1 MKFLSSLPTE
11 YQMAFIFALIAVAC
25 WGVSA
30 LSPALAS
37 SLGAL
42 FAFLGTLAGGF
53 LVHGGFVR
61 RSTNC
66 SDLIGDTPHA

>member
-1 MKFLSSLPTE
+1 MMNFLKSLPTE
-11 YQMAFIFALIAVAC
+11 YQMAGLFAVLAVLC

-30 LSPALAS
+30 FSPALAS

-61 RSTNC
+61 KGQPDSTK
-66 SDLIGDTPHA
+66 DLMGG